1 MSMTVDRIEGD
12 FAVCELENGE
22 IKNIPLENLPFGIK
36 EGNVIS
42 ENENGFFINVFEEQ
56 ERIKRIEEKMKKLFN
71 K

>member
-36 EGNVIS
+36 EGNIIS
-42 ENENGFFINVFEEQ
+42 EHEKGFFIDVFEEQ
-56 ERIKRIEEKMKKLFN
+56 ERIKRIEEKIKKLFN

>member
-12 FAVCELENGE
+12 FAICELENGE

-36 EGNVIS
+36 EGNIIS
-42 ENENGFFINVFEEQ
+42 ENEKGFFIDVFEEQ

>member
-36 EGNVIS
+36 EGNIIS
-42 ENENGFFINVFEEQ
+42 KNEKGLFIDVFEEQ